1 MDFKERDRWIR
12 HFCKDVDLTPAHKLL
27 GVRLAHSIRVETG
40 QVQMRA
46 ACLADACGVSERTV
60 ITALTAIVEAGW
72 LKRQRGS
79 GKYDVYTY
87 ELIDRGEDFSPSGVK
102 TLHPSGVKT
111 LHPRGEDFSSK
122 NLSEGKI
129 SESLTGAARRSENS
143 SPLEPSSE
151 RDWESSDGSV
161 FFRAREIYEMADD
174 LPAIDDIR
182 GQIRQAFRWA
192 EAEGVPRAR
201 RKSAMLS
208 YLRNHNEKVK
218 LARETKAAKA
228 AAEANGVKKKKLI
241 EGVDYF

>member
-12 HFCKDVDLTPAHKLL
+12 HFCKDIDLTPAHKLL

-40 QVQMRA
+40 QVQMRTV
-46 ACLADACGVSERTV
+46 CLAEACGVSERTAQ
-60 ITALTAIVEAGW
+60 IGLALIIEAGW
-72 LKRQRGS
+72 LKRQRGNRR
-79 GKYDVYTY
+79 YDIYEY
-87 ELIDRGEDFSPSGVK
+87 ELIDRGENSAPLRGEESAP
-102 TLHPSGVKT
+102 L
-111 LHPRGEDFSSK
+111 RGEDYSLRGENSSPK
-122 NLSEGKI
+122 NLSEEKI
-129 SESLTGAARRSENS
+129 SESLTGAARRGENS
-143 SPLEPSSE
+143 APLETSSE

-161 FFRAREIYEMADD
+161 FFRALEINEMAAD
-174 LPAIDDIR
+174 LSAIDDIR
-182 GQIRQAFRWA
+182 GQVRQAFRWA
-192 EAEGVPRAR
+192 EAEGVPRER